1 MPRGVQKEIVD
12 ETDKARMTK
21 EEREKR
27 KEGKK
32 KQKEKKKELRKP
44 VAEKEIEIA
53 RIIEQ
58 KQDKK
63 ENLIEIRTVEE
74 MVLRWFHKC
83 LKIFEKKSERIPI
96 RKIWDHAIDFRE
108 GFVVK
113 KGKIY
118 LLSRIKREEVQNQN
132 HHKCHQC
139 SLC

>member
-1 MPRGVQKEIVD
+1 VD

-132 HHKCHQC
+132 HHKCH
-139 SLC
+139 

>member
-1 MPRGVQKEIVD
+1 VD

-27 KEGKK
+27 KKGKK

-132 HHKCHQC
+132 HHKCH
-139 SLC
+139 